1 MIAAIGQDSHR
12 FDIGNTQKKLILAGV
27 EFEGETPLLG
37 NSDADVVL
45 HAITN
50 AISGISGVN
59 ILGKISDDLCLKE
72 GILDSSVYLKEALKT
87 LQNHQ
92 LTHLSI
98 SIECQKP
105 KITPM
110 ISKMKENLAKLL
122 ELKISQ
128 IGITATS
135 GEGLTAFGR
144 GEGIQAF
151 VIVSAMP
158 L

>member
-37 NSDADVVL
+37 NSDADVIL

-72 GILDSSVYLKEALKT
+72 GISDSSIYLKEALKT
-87 LQNHQ
+87 LINHQ
-92 LTHLSI
+92 LTHISI

-110 ISKMKENLAKLL
+110 ISKMKENLVQLL
-122 ELKISQ
+122 NLKISQ

>member
-12 FDIGNTQKKLILAGV
+12 FDVGNTQKKLILAGV

-72 GILDSSVYLKEALKT
+72 GISDSSVYLKEALKT

-92 LTHLSI
+92 VTHVSV

-110 ISKMKENLAKLL
+110 IPKMKENLAQLL
-122 ELKISQ
+122 NLKVSQ

-151 VIVSAMP
+151 VIISAMP

>member
-12 FDIGNTQKKLILAGV
+12 FDLGNTQKKLILAGV

-72 GILDSSVYLKEALKT
+72 GILDSSVYLKESIKT

-110 ISKMKENLAKLL
+110 ISKMKEKLAELLNLKV
-122 ELKISQ
+122 SQ
-128 IGITATS
+128 IGITATT

-144 GEGIQAF
+144 GEGIQVF
-151 VIVSAMP
+151 VIVSAIP